1 MTLDAAE
8 IDRAYQFFLG
18 RTPPADKRPPFAST
32 AQLYA
37 ALIDAPEFKARKRSQ
52 KTKMKWPLGRVFVLP
67 QARLICCPI
76 PGSGGDALAAHMVR
90 LSGHP
95 DSDYILRDVDL
106 LTAHVNTGLRLGDH
120 PKPQARAYADAP
132 DFMRLAVLRAPRDR
146 LLAVWRTQFQR
157 DRHLP
162 RYHAATGPVLAA
174 IQGQDRP
181 DFHRSVSFAD
191 FVRHVAAAK
200 PGTLAPDWRPQHL
213 FLRGMTYTHLFDYDR
228 RDAAL
233 AAMTAWADSRLP
245 PPDIGTNP
253 PSAQADVPGAH
264 AMEPPVLDAL
274 PDVQARCFFDETLDA
289 QIAQSFARDIALL
302 EKAARAA

>member
-8 IDRAYQFFLG
+8 IDRAYQFFLD
-18 RTPPADKRPPFAST
+18 RTPPADKRPPFTST

-37 ALIDAPEFKARKRSQ
+37 ALIDSREFKASKRSW
-52 KTKMKWPLGRVFVLP
+52 KNDMKWPLGGVFVLP
-67 QARLICCPI
+67 QTRMLCCAI
-76 PGSGGDALAAHMVR
+76 PGSGGDALAAQMVR

-95 DSDYILRDVDL
+95 DSDYILRDVNL
-106 LTAHVNTGLRLGDH
+106 LTGHVNTGLRLGDH
-120 PKPQARAYADAP
+120 PKAQARAYADAP
-132 DFMRLAVLRAPRDR
+132 DFMRLAVLRTPRDR
-146 LLAVWRTQFQR
+146 LLAVWRDQFLR
-157 DRHLP
+157 NRHLSQ
-162 RYHAATGPVLAA
+162 YHAATGPVLAA

-213 FLRGMTYTHLFDYDR
+213 FLRGMTYTHLFNYDR

-233 AAMTAWADSRLP
+233 AAMTDWAGSRLP

-253 PSAQADVPGAH
+253 PRSGIDIPGAQ

-274 PDVQARCFFDETLDA
+274 PEVNAHCFFDDTVDA
-289 QIAQSFARDIALL
+289 LIAQSFAHDIKLL
-302 EKAARAA
+302 EKASCPD